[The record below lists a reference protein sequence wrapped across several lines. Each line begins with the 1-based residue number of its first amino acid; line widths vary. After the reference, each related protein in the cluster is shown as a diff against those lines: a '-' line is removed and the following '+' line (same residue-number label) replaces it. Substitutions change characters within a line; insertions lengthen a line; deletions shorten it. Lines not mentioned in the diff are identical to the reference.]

1 MNYLTTKTVLDSA
14 FSRTRV
20 TDPTLRAKAV
30 HWLRNAMRDVLNERE
45 WVFLEKTAT
54 ALPVTDGEITLPA
67 DFGKEVFVKNGIYI
81 FTTADRLTPSNAA
94 LADNC
99 GGEPVGY
106 TLTPTTLVFHPTTT
120 GTADLTYVA
129 TLPTGGYTDGT
140 DATIFPDEFEPLFE
154 RYLTTCFYEY
164 DVDNDRLPVGLQLDA
179 KMLRTLKKADNQRRP
194 VPPLS
199 RKGMVR

>member
-1 MNYLTTKTVLDSA
+1 MNYLTTKTVLDSF
-14 FSRTRV
+14 FSRV
-20 TDPTLRAKAV
+20 KDNSPTLRTKAV
-30 HWLRNAMRDVLNERE
+30 HWLRNAMRDVLNERA
-45 WVFLEKTAT
+45 WVFLEKTETLSIVDSA
-54 ALPVTDGEITLPA
+54 ITLPT
-67 DFGKEVFVKNGIYI
+67 DFGKEVFIKNGIYL

-94 LADNC
+94 LADSC

-106 TLTPTTLVFHPTTT
+106 TLSPTAITFHPTAT
-120 GTADLTYVA
+120 GAADLSYVA
-129 TLPTGGYTDGT
+129 TLPAGGYADGT

-164 DVDNDRLPVGLQLDA
+164 DADDAKIPVGLQLDA
-179 KMLRTLKKADNQRRP
+179 KMLRTLKKSDNQRKA